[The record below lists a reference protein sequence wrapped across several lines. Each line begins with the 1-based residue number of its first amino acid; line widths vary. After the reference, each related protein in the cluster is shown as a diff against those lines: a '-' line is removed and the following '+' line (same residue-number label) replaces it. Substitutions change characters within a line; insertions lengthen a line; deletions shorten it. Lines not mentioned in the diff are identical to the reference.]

1 MLPWF
6 IIPREY
12 SSDKH
17 FLTIMQTQPI
27 VIRVNAEVA
36 RIFEAASEQERRKFE
51 ALLSIKLSDVTRQ
64 KRPLEEVMSEI
75 SRNAQA
81 RGLTPEI
88 LDSILSDK

>member
-1 MLPWF
+1 
-6 IIPREY
+6 
-12 SSDKH
+12 
-17 FLTIMQTQPI
+17 MQTQPI